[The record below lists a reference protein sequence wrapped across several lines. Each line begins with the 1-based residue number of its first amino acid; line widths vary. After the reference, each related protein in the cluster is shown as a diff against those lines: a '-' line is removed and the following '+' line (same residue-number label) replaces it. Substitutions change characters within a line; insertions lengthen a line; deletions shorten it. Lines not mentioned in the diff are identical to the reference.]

1 MDKSLEKQLTL
12 WLRQQ
17 KRVCGLFL
25 PLSLLLGT
33 LNAAALVAQSWLLA
47 RVLGDLVLNGTPAA
61 AHMPDLLAMAALLL
75 LRALCAWGRERAG
88 FEAGLRLRRALRGR
102 VLDRLSTLGPAYI
115 RSQSAG
121 SWASKLLEQVE
132 QLQDFYGRYLPQTTL
147 VALVPLLIL
156 ACVWPLNWAAGLI
169 LLGTAPLIPLFMV
182 LVGMGAGDANRKH
195 FQALSRLSGH
205 FMDRLRGLSTL
216 RLFDRAAAEQQ
227 AIENASEEFRRR
239 TMAVLRLAFLSSAV
253 LEFFA
258 AVSIALL
265 AVYFGFSLL
274 GHLDF
279 GHYGAGVQLG
289 SALFVLL
296 LAPEFY
302 QPLRELGTHYHA
314 KAQAVAAAEALHQLL
329 EGELHAPEAGR
340 QAVPDTLAICA
351 KELRVLSHDGHCL
364 LGPLS
369 FAVAE
374 GEQVAI
380 LGPSGAGKSSLLN
393 ALLGFLPYAG
403 SLTVGGVELRD
414 LDLSAWRAQLLWL
427 SQEPQLLHGTL
438 RDNVAMGRP
447 LSDAE
452 IWALLD
458 RAHIGDFVRGL
469 PAGLEQMLAE
479 QGSSISVGQAQRL
492 ALARALAG
500 AGRILLLDEPGASLD
515 VDSERLVMDSLKQA
529 SLGRTRLLISHR
541 LDELDGGDTVLYLAQ
556 GQLQQQGK
564 LRELAL
570 AAGPVAKLLAQEGLQ

>member
-1 MDKSLEKQLTL
+1 MDKSLEKQLIL

-17 KRVCGLFL
+17 KSICGPMLR
-25 PLSLLLGT
+25 LSVALACI
-33 LNAAALVAQSWLLA
+33 NAVALVAQSWLLA
-47 RVLGDLVLNGTPAA
+47 SVLSDLVLNGVPVSR
-61 AHMPDLLAMAALLL
+61 HMPELLVLLALLP
-75 LRALCAWGRERAG
+75 LRALLAWGRERAG

-102 VLDRLSTLGPAYI
+102 VLDRLSALGPAYI
-115 RSQSAG
+115 RSQAVG

-132 QLQDFYGRYLPQTTL
+132 QLQDFYGRYLPQMTL

-156 ACVWPLNWAAGLI
+156 VSVWPLNWAAGLI

-182 LVGMGAGDANRKH
+182 LVGMGASDANKQH
-195 FQALSRLSGH
+195 FQALSRLAGH

-227 AIENASEEFRRR
+227 AIENASEEFRHR

-314 KAQAVAAAEALHQLL
+314 KAQAVAAAEALHSLL
-329 EGELHAPEAGR
+329 EGELHTPAPGE
-340 QAVPDTLAICA
+340 QPLPDSLAICA
-351 KELRVLSHDGHCL
+351 KDLRVMSHDGQCL
-364 LGPLS
+364 LGPVS
-369 FAVAE
+369 FAIAD
-374 GEQVAI
+374 GEQVVI

-393 ALLGFLPYAG
+393 ALLGFLPYEG

-414 LDLSAWRAQLLWL
+414 LDMAAWRAQLLWL
-427 SQEPQLLHGTL
+427 SQEPQLLHCSV

-452 IWALLD
+452 IWALLEQ
-458 RAHIGDFVRGL
+458 AHIAELVRGL
-469 PAGLEQMLAE
+469 PQGLEQILAE
-479 QGSSISVGQAQRL
+479 QGSSVSVGQAQRL

-500 AGRILLLDEPGASLD
+500 KGRLLLLDEPGASLD

-529 SLGRTRLLISHR
+529 ALGRTRLLISHR
-541 LDELDGGDTVLYLAQ
+541 LDELNAEDTVLYLAQ

-570 AAGPVAKLLAQEGLQ
+570 ADGPVARLLAQEDAL